1 MAFAHISLH
10 AELSLQVL
18 AAKKLRMTPDQ
29 ASEQRALQGHLR
41 QCTVSPMAS
50 VSRIHDHGAIKL
62 FAAWPPSDVD
72 CGAVLVLAS
81 IGWELTSQV

>member
-10 AELSLQVL
+10 AELSSQAL

-41 QCTVSPMAS
+41 QGTVGPMAS
-50 VSRIHDHGAIKL
+50 VSRIQDHGALNL
-62 FAAWPPSDVD
+62 FAVWPSSDVD
-72 CGAVLVLAS
+72 CGAMLVLAS
-81 IGWELTSQV
+81 MGATSQV